1 LSQIAGDET
10 HYPAA
15 QGIVSPS
22 PLPIGHSVR
31 KVEGNG
37 VNELPVTRYSAAP
50 DGVSLAYQVWGAGP
64 LNVVLPTEL
73 GVPIDL
79 LWETPPFVRVARR
92 FERFSRVV
100 LWEPRGIGASGGDFL
115 DSVTEEIGDGDL
127 AAVLDASECAQAV
140 LVGSTN
146 GGPSVIQFAVRHPD
160 RVTALIL
167 ANTYAHYII
176 EHDYPHGFSLQVL
189 DDHAAQIRHQWST
202 GEALHT
208 VAPSK
213 VGDDTFLA
221 WWTRSQR
228 LGVGPD
234 QSVAVGRAACARDV
248 RPLLAKLRV
257 PTLVLHRRGSRYI
270 DVGAGRY
277 LAEHIPDARY
287 VELSGEDQLFFV
299 GDSDGL
305 VDEIEE
311 FLTGVRPGAEGDV
324 RTITVLFTDIVAST
338 EHQTRVGPREWSR
351 LTDNHDALIR
361 SALLRHQGREVRT
374 TGDGFLATFGAT
386 GRAIH
391 CAAEILASANDV
403 GLTLRAGVHTGEV
416 EMRGDDIAGLAVNI
430 AKRVCDL
437 AGPGEV
443 LVSGTVK
450 DLVVGS
456 GIEVEGRGE
465 HELKGVP
472 GTWRL
477 YAVAG

>member
-1 LSQIAGDET
+1 M
-10 HYPAA
+10 
-15 QGIVSPS
+15 
-22 PLPIGHSVR
+22 
-31 KVEGNG
+31 
-37 VNELPVTRYSAAP
+37 PVTRYATAP
-50 DGVSLAYQVWGAGP
+50 DGVSVAYQVCGAGP

-79 LWETPPFVRVARR
+79 LWETPAFVRVARR
-92 FERFSRVV
+92 FERFCQVV
-100 LWEPRGIGASGGDFL
+100 LWEPRGIGASGGNFL

-127 AAVLDASECAQAV
+127 LAVMDASECAQAV

-146 GGPSVIQFAVRHPD
+146 GGPMVIQFAVRHPD

-167 ANTYAHYII
+167 VNTYAHYII
-176 EHDYPHGFSLQVL
+176 ERDYPYGFSLQVL
-189 DDHAAQIRHQWST
+189 DDYAAQIRQHWST
-202 GEALHT
+202 GQALQT

-213 VGDDTFLA
+213 IGDDTFLA

-234 QSVAVGRAACARDV
+234 QSVVVGRAACARDV
-248 RPLLAKLRV
+248 RPLLGKLCV

-270 DVGAGRY
+270 HVGAGRY
-277 LAEHIPDARY
+277 LAEHIPDAKY

-299 GDSDGL
+299 GDTDAM

-311 FLTGVRPGAEGDV
+311 FLTGARSGAVGDV
-324 RTITVLFTDIVAST
+324 RTMTVLFTDIVAST
-338 EHQTRVGPREWSR
+338 EHQARVGPRAWSR
-351 LTDNHDALIR
+351 LSDHHDAMFR
-361 SALLRHQGREVRT
+361 SVLLRHQGREVRT
-374 TGDGFLATFGAT
+374 TGDGFLATFSAT

-391 CAAEILASANDV
+391 CAAEILASAKDIDLN
-403 GLTLRAGVHTGEV
+403 LRAGVHAGEV
-416 EMRGDDIAGLAVNI
+416 ERRGDDIAGLAVNI

-456 GIEVEGRGE
+456 DIEFEGRGE